1 MKPNKTENI
10 KINWGKPITIP
21 PAKGRPVQFG
31 VAGAIAGISHQHL
44 IIAGGAN
51 FEDFVP
57 WKGGTKQYHNVVYMM
72 ETGLTGKE
80 NWREAASRLP
90 QKQGY
95 SACVSWNN
103 QIISLGGENDQGL
116 ISNVWR
122 IEMKDHD
129 IQCLPLTSLPYPVT
143 GAGSALIE
151 NTLYLAGGID
161 PAGGSA
167 NFIRARLDQPT
178 LKWKELAPLP
188 MPLSHAVVV
197 SQHDGHEMCIY
208 VIGGRNK
215 TGVVSTFY
223 SSIWKYAPSTE
234 TWIKAG
240 ELTNAKRTP
249 MGLSAGTG
257 ISAGDHHIV
266 LFGGDP
272 GIVFNRTERF
282 LDAIAKST
290 NDEEK
295 KRLTDLKNQGQENHP
310 GFLRDVLIFNTLT
323 GTIHKSGLTSHPA
336 QVTTQAVVS
345 GDTVYI
351 PSGEVKPGMRTA
363 MVSKATIRKQ

>member
-1 MKPNKTENI
+1 
-10 KINWGKPITIP
+10 
-21 PAKGRPVQFG
+21 
-31 VAGAIAGISHQHL
+31 
-44 IIAGGAN
+44 
-51 FEDFVP
+51 
-57 WKGGTKQYHNVVYMM
+57 
-72 ETGLTGKE
+72 
-80 NWREAASRLP
+80 
-90 QKQGY
+90 
-95 SACVSWNN
+95 
-103 QIISLGGENDQGL
+103 
-116 ISNVWR
+116 
-122 IEMKDHD
+122 
-129 IQCLPLTSLPYPVT
+129 
-143 GAGSALIE
+143 
-151 NTLYLAGGID
+151 
-161 PAGGSA
+161 
-167 NFIRARLDQPT
+167 
-178 LKWKELAPLP
+178 
-188 MPLSHAVVV
+188 
-197 SQHDGHEMCIY
+197 
-208 VIGGRNK
+208 
-215 TGVVSTFY
+215 
-223 SSIWKYAPSTE
+223 
-234 TWIKAG
+234 
-240 ELTNAKRTP
+240 